1 MEVCT
6 LFLLLLTPA
15 YRHEGADYILAECDP
30 GDLDPHAVSSILKT
44 FLRERAYYVTFFMD
58 LF

>member
-1 MEVCT
+1 MVCS
-6 LFLLLLTPA
+6 LLVLLRNAA